1 MKTGRVSQTALKIG
15 LIMIALNEKAEW
27 NTRLPQSLVELTER
41 LILAAGVP
49 GYGHR
54 MISLN
59 KKPWSI
65 RLYEYFET
73 KTPGTFKGIGE
84 RKIFMNEQVLAA
96 IKARTQQVL
105 VVGAGFDTLCLRLA
119 PLFPQ
124 VEFFE
129 VDHPATSAAK
139 AKGVAQVGQPENMSL
154 LAADL
159 NETPLSVLMK
169 EIGRWDTSVKS
180 VVVAEGLFLYLKEEA
195 VRQVFREVA
204 ACTGPGT
211 WVAFS
216 HAITIKEHRLANALL
231 RLIGEPW
238 LSSCTR
244 ADLPKYIGQGWAV
257 ILSSGTHSKRGL
269 EGFAVAEKL

>member
-1 MKTGRVSQTALKIG
+1 MKSRRISQTALKVSF
-15 LIMIALNEKAEW
+15 IMIALNQKTEW
-27 NTRLPQSLVELTER
+27 KTRLPQGLAELTER

-49 GYGHR
+49 GYGNR

-59 KKPWSI
+59 KKPWSV
-65 RLYEYFET
+65 RLYEYSET
-73 KTPGTFKGIGE
+73 KTPGTFEGIGE

-96 IKARTQQVL
+96 IKAGAKQVL

-119 PLFPQ
+119 PQFPH

-139 AKGVAQVGQPENMSL
+139 AKGVTQEGQPENMTL

-169 EIGRWDTSVKS
+169 EAGRWNTSAQS
-180 VVVAEGLFLYLKEEA
+180 VVVAEGLFIYLKEEV

-211 WVAFS
+211 RVAFS
-216 HAITIKEHRLANALL
+216 HGIAIRDHRFANALL

-238 LSSCTR
+238 LSSCAS
-244 ADLPKYIGQGWAV
+244 ADLPGYIGHGWSV
-257 ILSSGTHSKRGL
+257 IVTRGARSRRGL